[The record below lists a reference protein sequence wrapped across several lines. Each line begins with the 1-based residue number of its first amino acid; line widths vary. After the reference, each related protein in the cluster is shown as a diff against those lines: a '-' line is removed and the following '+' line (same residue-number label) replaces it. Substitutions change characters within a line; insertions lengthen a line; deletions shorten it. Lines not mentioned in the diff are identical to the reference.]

1 MNTGSDG
8 DVIRKGFRGKIT
20 RKWNLKG
27 GLGVYRAKWELGRGY
42 TGQII
47 PKGKKRVDSGNER
60 GMKLFS

>member
-27 GLGVYRAKWELGRGY
+27 GLGVYWAKWELGRGY
-42 TGQII
+42 TGRII
-47 PKGKKRVDSGNER
+47 PKGKKRADSGNER
-60 GMKLFS
+60 GMKLFC

>member
-27 GLGVYRAKWELGRGY
+27 GLGVHQAK
-42 TGQII
+42 
-47 PKGKKRVDSGNER
+47 
-60 GMKLFS
+60 